1 MIFGMKSFLLL
12 KELDCEL
19 ICNKKILKTKTSFYD
34 KKAANFHTRKLPE
47 TGSNNI
53 CWSAI
58 LIYSILQKDENYY
71 TQLSLKE
78 CK

>member
-71 TQLSLKE
+71 TQLSLKA